1 VKQPV
6 RPSRVTSFRTF
17 LAAEAG
23 GTGIEFTLLA
33 AAVGL
38 MMAVPLYC
46 TGAMI
51 TDKFELLASALKRQ
65 NH

>member
-1 VKQPV
+1 
-6 RPSRVTSFRTF
+6 
-17 LAAEAG
+17 
-23 GTGIEFTLLA
+23 
-33 AAVGL
+33 

-65 NH
+65 NR